1 MFFYFWFK
9 AENWKFLVNKPILKF
24 WFMFIFQQTWWIK
37 NRGRNT
43 IRYLNS
49 SEKNS
54 FGKNYKNG
62 SLTVTFFTIA
72 CLPQW
77 VKIFFFYVWFKSK
90 NLKNKH
96 EKYIQL
102 KINNYFLREK
112 SISTYF
118 LNDPVKSFLKLS
130 FTKYGMWRFV
140 VVRRMWY
147 FLSEK
152 KTF

>member
-1 MFFYFWFK
+1 MEILSLKK
-9 AENWKFLVNKPILKF
+9 ASKKAMKLWIGEHLLLIFSVLHVFRNEITYCSSIFDSRLKNWKFLVNKPILKF

-37 NRGRNT
+37 NRGRNTT

-77 VKIFFFYVWFKSK
+77 VKIFFFYVWFKSIK
-90 NLKNKH
+90 FR
-96 EKYIQL
+96 
-102 KINNYFLREK
+102 KINIKNRG
-112 SISTYF
+112 T
-118 LNDPVKSFLKLS
+118 
-130 FTKYGMWRFV
+130 
-140 VVRRMWY
+140 
-147 FLSEK
+147 
-152 KTF
+152 